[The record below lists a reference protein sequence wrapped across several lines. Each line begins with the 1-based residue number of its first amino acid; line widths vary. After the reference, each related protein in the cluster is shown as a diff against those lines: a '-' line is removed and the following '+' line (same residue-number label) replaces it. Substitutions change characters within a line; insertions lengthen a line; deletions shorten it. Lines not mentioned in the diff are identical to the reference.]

1 MVHLA
6 VVPAGAIRLLEMQD
20 RDVVLFGEA
29 ADLAAE
35 PGADLLDDD
44 RRGDGLTEMMLAEPL
59 HLVADLEVGDVR
71 VQVIHT
77 VCAPEGR
84 LCRPD
89 RLSSQPVAPGWP
101 GGGPDPLP
109 LMP

>member
-1 MVHLA
+1 
-6 VVPAGAIRLLEMQD
+6 
-20 RDVVLFGEA
+20 VLFGEA

-71 VQVIHT
+71 SGHPHSVRARGTALPARPAQLT
-77 VCAPEGR
+77 TGR
-84 LCRPD
+84 RP
-89 RLSSQPVAPGWP
+89 
-101 GGGPDPLP
+101 PL
-109 LMP
+109 